1 MLLQDKSR
9 LTVLLASNATGTH
22 KLWPLVIGHSK
33 KPRCFN
39 GLNLSRL
46 PVIYKSNSRAWM
58 RADIWENWLRYLDV
72 GFRIQNRKVLLLIDN
87 APSHIINMAFLHD
100 NSDDETVD
108 NTNIDLFKLT
118 NITVHYLPPN
128 TTAHIQPMDAGIIK
142 SFKSKYKHLYCK
154 HILKQFE
161 NNINIER

>member
-1 MLLQDKSR
+1 
-9 LTVLLASNATGTH
+9 
-22 KLWPLVIGHSK
+22 
-33 KPRCFN
+33 
-39 GLNLSRL
+39 
-46 PVIYKSNSRAWM
+46 M
-58 RADIWENWLRYLDV
+58 RADIWENWLR
-72 GFRIQNRKVLLLIDN
+72 IQNRKVLLLVDN

-108 NTNIDLFKLT
+108 NTNIDSFKLT
-118 NITVHYLPPN
+118 NITVHYLPLN

-161 NNINIER
+161 NNINLER